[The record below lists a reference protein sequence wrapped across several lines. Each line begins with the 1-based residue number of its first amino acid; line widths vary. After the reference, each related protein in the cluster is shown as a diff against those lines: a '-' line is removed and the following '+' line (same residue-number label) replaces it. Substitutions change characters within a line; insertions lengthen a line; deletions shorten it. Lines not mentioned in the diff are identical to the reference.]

1 MYNKS
6 NKEISNL
13 ILYKLGELP
22 FRFKGNIQYIENE
35 CKTLIKNYPHYENFI
50 NNYFLKNHLEYFKD
64 GSLNYTN
71 IPKDCRSNSFLE
83 NYNGYIKEK
92 LGKHRLVNWVNF
104 IEFIK
109 QESVRS
115 ISKLLNDT
123 NTNLKSNNSYT
134 KTNTLKY
141 AMQTESNN
149 KEIIKE
155 KHYFN
160 FKEEKE
166 SNENNLTSISFKK
179 DLVNALVTSTLGF
192 KNIGDTCYMNTAIQ
206 ILIHLKN
213 FMQKI
218 ADLDINDK
226 NTLTESFLQLMRDI
240 YELIN
245 LSENNPFSKNS
256 ILFYSPIHFKYR
268 FTNKYSLFCN
278 GQHDSMEFIRLFL
291 KELIEE
297 NNNVQERS
305 PYYEID
311 NENKTK
317 FEISQEYNKFFKSR
331 EHAFIHEL
339 FYFQTITTYSCI
351 CGYNSY
357 ACENLLEIPLL
368 LPEEVENFTL
378 SELLTKFF
386 EKNDIL
392 WNGKCWSC
400 KKKKRR
406 HSKLI
411 RLYNVNE
418 YLIITLQRFDAETS
432 KINNCLVTFES
443 SLNLKNYLDL
453 ELYKG
458 ESCFVLK
465 GTINHVGNLNF

>member
-1 MYNKS
+1 M
-6 NKEISNL
+6 
-13 ILYKLGELP
+13 
-22 FRFKGNIQYIENE
+22 
-35 CKTLIKNYPHYENFI
+35 
-50 NNYFLKNHLEYFKD
+50 
-64 GSLNYTN
+64 NYTN
-71 IPKDCRSNSFLE
+71 IPKDCRSNSFIE

-115 ISKLLNDT
+115 ISKLLNVA

-141 AMQTESNN
+141 SMQTESNN

-155 KHYFN
+155 TYYFN

-166 SNENNLTSISFKK
+166 SNENNLMSISFKK

-256 ILFYSPIHFKYR
+256 ILFYSPIHFKHR

-297 NNNVQERS
+297 NNNV
-305 PYYEID
+305 
-311 NENKTK
+311 
-317 FEISQEYNKFFKSR
+317 
-331 EHAFIHEL
+331 
-339 FYFQTITTYSCI
+339 
-351 CGYNSY
+351 
-357 ACENLLEIPLL
+357 
-368 LPEEVENFTL
+368 
-378 SELLTKFF
+378 
-386 EKNDIL
+386 
-392 WNGKCWSC
+392 
-400 KKKKRR
+400 
-406 HSKLI
+406 
-411 RLYNVNE
+411 
-418 YLIITLQRFDAETS
+418 
-432 KINNCLVTFES
+432 
-443 SLNLKNYLDL
+443 
-453 ELYKG
+453 
-458 ESCFVLK
+458 
-465 GTINHVGNLNF
+465 